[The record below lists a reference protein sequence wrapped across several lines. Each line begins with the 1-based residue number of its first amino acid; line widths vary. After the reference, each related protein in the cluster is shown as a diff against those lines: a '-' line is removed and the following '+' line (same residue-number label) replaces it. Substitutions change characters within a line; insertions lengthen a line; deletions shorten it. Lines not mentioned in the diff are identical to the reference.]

1 MNDEVEYFRP
11 WYHDQFNYPYIERK
25 TMVETLDVNKMTVA
39 ELQEPSGYSIQVV
52 KLKLQQ
58 S

>member
-11 WYHDQFNYPYIERK
+11 WYHDQFNYPYISRK
-25 TMVETLDVNKMTVA
+25 TMVETLDAQKMTVD
-39 ELQEPSGYSIQVV
+39 ELQNYSGYKIPVIN
-52 KLKLQQ
+52 LKLQQ